1 MARVVV
7 IAEPGTVQLRDQ
19 PASDPGPGEVRLRAR
34 YTLMSTGT
42 EGTAYSGRFAEG
54 THWAGFVRYPFQPG
68 YSCLGVVE
76 SVGAAVESVVP
87 GERVVARAPHAS
99 HAIVAADRCTPVPDG
114 LTDEQAVW
122 FALAKI
128 AFVGIHVGQVRPGS
142 RVLIAGAGPIGQMAV
157 RWAAAAAAEEVTVVD
172 TARTRLGVAER
183 GGATRVVDRPLDEV
197 RLTGAAPEVVIDSTG
212 NPAVLPAALR
222 TAADR
227 GQVVLLGDP
236 GAPAEQRLTSDV
248 MVRGVTIAGAH
259 DAYTVGDPRW
269 DNDRAIVRLFFRLAA
284 TGRFPVDG
292 MVTHRF
298 APQECPAAYQLAAG
312 ARPDTMGIVFDW
324 T

>member
-1 MARVVV
+1 MARAVV
-7 IAEPGTVQLRDQ
+7 ISEPGVAHLREQ
-19 PASDPGPGEVRLRAR
+19 PVADAGPGEVRLRSR

-42 EGTAYSGRFAEG
+42 EGTAFGGRFAPG
-54 THWAGFVRYPFQPG
+54 THWAGFIRYPFQPG
-68 YSCLGVVE
+68 YSCLGIVE
-76 SVGAAVESVVP
+76 SVGAGVDSVMP
-87 GERVVARAPHAS
+87 GERVVARAPHVS
-99 HAIVAADRCTPVPDG
+99 HAVVAADRCTRVPDG
-114 LTDEQAVW
+114 LADEQAVW

-128 AFVGIHVGQVRPGS
+128 AFVGVHVGHVRPGS

-157 RWAAAAAAEEVTVVD
+157 RWAAAAAAAEVTVVD
-172 TARTRLGVAER
+172 TARVRLGHAER
-183 GGATRVVDRPLDEV
+183 GGATRVLDLPLDEAD
-197 RLTGAAPEVVIDSTG
+197 LAGGAPEVVIDSTG

-248 MVRGVTIAGAH
+248 MIRGVTIAGAH
-259 DAYTVGDPRW
+259 DSYTVGDPRW

-284 TGRFPVDG
+284 TGRFPLDG
-292 MVTHRF
+292 LLTHRF
-298 APQECPAAYQLAAG
+298 APQECQAAYDLAAG
-312 ARPDTMGIVFDW
+312 ARADTMGIVFDW